1 MYHGI
6 CDRNVQMKIDKKT
19 LEKISHLA
27 RLEMDPGKE
36 KEMLESLSEI
46 LTWVEKLN
54 ELDTENV
61 DPLTNMTMEI
71 NTLREDIVKGHLDR
85 EKGLLNAPKKDKKYF
100 RVPKV
105 KD

>member
-1 MYHGI
+1 
-6 CDRNVQMKIDKKT
+6 MKVDKKT

-27 RLEMDPGKE
+27 RLELDASKE
-36 KEMLESLSEI
+36 EIMLKSLSEI

-61 DPLTNMTMEI
+61 EPLTNMTMEI
-71 NTLREDIVKGHLDR
+71 NALREDKVHNHLDR
-85 EKGLLNAPKKDKKYF
+85 EKGLLNAPDRDEKFF

>member
-1 MYHGI
+1 M
-6 CDRNVQMKIDKKT
+6 QIDKKT

-27 RLEMDPGKE
+27 RLELDESKE

-54 ELDTENV
+54 ELDTEQV
-61 DPLTNMTMEI
+61 EPLTNMTMEI
-71 NTLREDIVKGHLDR
+71 NALREDKVGEHLDR
-85 EKGLLNAPKKDKKYF
+85 EKGLLNAPERDKKFF

>member
-1 MYHGI
+1 
-6 CDRNVQMKIDKKT
+6 MKIDKKT

-27 RLEMDPGKE
+27 RLELDSSKE

-54 ELDTENV
+54 ELDTEKV
-61 DPLTNMTMEI
+61 APLTNMTMEI
-71 NTLREDIVKGHLDR
+71 NALREDKVGDHLDR
-85 EKGLLNAPKKDKKYF
+85 EKGLLNAPKRDEKFF

>member
-1 MYHGI
+1 
-6 CDRNVQMKIDKKT
+6 MKVDKKT

-27 RLEMDPGKE
+27 RLELDAGKE

-61 DPLTNMTMEI
+61 EPLTNMTMEI
-71 NTLREDIVKGHLDR
+71 NALREDEVRDHLDR
-85 EKGLLNAPKKDKKYF
+85 EKGLSSAPKRDKKF
-100 RVPKV
+100 FKVPKV

>member
-1 MYHGI
+1 
-6 CDRNVQMKIDKKT
+6 MKIDKKT

-27 RLEMDPGKE
+27 RLELDESKE

-54 ELDTENV
+54 EQDTEQV
-61 DPLTNMTMEI
+61 EPLTNMTMEI
-71 NTLREDIVKGHLDR
+71 NALREDKVREHLDR
-85 EKGLLNAPKKDKKYF
+85 EKGLLNAPERDKKFF